1 MKKKLDIYE
10 IMKLIRNLIP
20 ESRKLLERMTPNS
33 LLQYQYLK
41 KVLDNLGR
49 EYVINFAYALNTN
62 FHN

>member
-1 MKKKLDIYE
+1 M
-10 IMKLIRNLIP
+10 IRNLIP

-41 KVLDNLGR
+41 KVLDNLGT